1 MFDSLLPLKLHLSRT
16 LASKS
21 LIWRVLVPNHW
32 VPGNI
37 VHEFHWVL
45 PTKSRVKAVNPRIP
59 ALRGNYKQKTL
70 RISRTQ
76 GDSRRLKDFSPNPM
90 VFCWIIMFPIVQ
102 LPIGCP
108 GASDPASSSTMSPGR
123 PRPTTWREGY
133 NNSAPLRTVPVHG
146 TRGNPGEP
154 GGTRGNPGE
163 LGELSPNE
171 QYGYGSIPIIIHFS
185 GMNIHLPS
193 FTIIY
198 HHLPAILGFIR
209 CQGFDP

>member
-76 GDSRRLKDFSPNPM
+76 GDSRRLKETQGDSRRLKDFPQIPWFSVESSCSPLFN
-90 VFCWIIMFPIVQ
+90 CQLAVQ
-102 LPIGCP
+102 ELPTLRLLPQCLLDDHGPRLEEKATTIRHHWGRFL
-108 GASDPASSSTMSPGR
+108 ST
-123 PRPTTWREGY
+123 
-133 NNSAPLRTVPVHG
+133 V
-146 TRGNPGEP
+146 P

-163 LGELSPNE
+163 LGELSPKR
-171 QYGYGSIPIIIHFS
+171 
-185 GMNIHLPS
+185 
-193 FTIIY
+193 TIWVWINTY
-198 HHLPAILGFIR
+198 YYPF
-209 CQGFDP
+209 

>member
-76 GDSRRLKDFSPNPM
+76 GDSRRLKETQGLPPNPM

-108 GASDPASSSTMSPGR
+108 GASDPASSFTMSPGR

-154 GGTRGNPGE
+154 GGTRGTLPQTNNMGMDQY
-163 LGELSPNE
+163 LLLSILV
-171 QYGYGSIPIIIHFS
+171 GWTSIYH
-185 GMNIHLPS
+185 HLPS
-193 FTIIY
+193 FTSY
-198 HHLPAILGFIR
+198 FGFH
-209 CQGFDP
+209 